1 MEADRWGEV
10 KRIANACLT
19 LPPEQRS
26 SSVHCLCGE
35 DADLAAEVESLI
47 RSHAEMGRFLETPA
61 LDADSEEHLTGR
73 QIGPYEL
80 CEQIAEGG
88 MGTVYR
94 AVRLNDFGK
103 QVAIKLV
110 KRGMDTEYILNRFR
124 QERQILAGLDHPNIA
139 QLLDGGAT
147 GDGRPY
153 LVMEYIEGVRITE
166 YIEKHRLN
174 TRERLELFRLVCSG
188 VQYAH
193 QNLVVHRDLKPSNIL
208 VTENGTPK
216 LLDFG
221 IARILEGK
229 AEVTATGFRAMTPEY
244 ASPEQLLGKPVTTVS
259 DVYSLGILLYQIL
272 TSQRPYEFEV
282 RSPEEIARIVCETD
296 PPKLRPLGRDLD
308 QVVLQAMHK
317 DPARRYASAAH
328 LSEDIR
334 RYLAG
339 LPVLAHKDT
348 FAYRAS
354 KFIARHRAA
363 TATAVLVAFSLIIGV
378 VATSWEAH
386 RANMER
392 ARAERHFNEVRR
404 LANSL
409 IFDVH
414 DSIRDLPGSTPAR
427 KVIVQR
433 ALEYLNRLSPESSGD
448 LALQRELATAYI
460 RVGEVEGQ
468 YLAPSLGDTKGSL
481 QSYQKA
487 LQLRQEIA
495 STSADWRDRLELA
508 KAYRLV
514 AIQDFANGDGS
525 RARHDIE
532 ASILLS
538 ERLSKDR
545 PGEWAIP
552 SEAATEHQWST
563 VIGYNGVA
571 DEEERIAEDRRRA
584 VKVDEVLLR
593 LRPNDADTLHRY
605 ALNLGYLAA
614 QLGRSDPKLAL
625 TYGQK
630 VLQIEIKLQQE
641 SQQSPKTRLAGG
653 LAFAYS
659 VLVDL
664 FFKDIHDYASARSYA
679 ERQLLDGQ
687 QAVRL
692 DPRNHML
699 QRILAAQYLYLAE
712 VDSKTGRLSQSL
724 EGLKKGRA
732 IARAM
737 IEADPEN
744 VPNRG
749 VLADNLSFT
758 GQVLLLALKPK
769 DAFGQLDEARALYEP
784 FPKTDS
790 KATVS
795 SLNPAICLV
804 KMGEAAG
811 QMGKPVLAETYF
823 RSSLGSVEPRLA
835 PSANRDALFTVA
847 AAYAGLGNLELRR
860 AQGSMA
866 DEKSRRD
873 LWAAA
878 ASWYRKSLA
887 AWKRIDF
894 PDRETPLDL
903 DFGEPTAVAKNLER
917 CESTLSSIR

>member
-19 LPPEQRS
+19 LPQEQRS

-110 KRGMDTEYILNRFR
+110 KRGMDTGYILNRFR

-147 GDGRPY
+147 TDGRPY
-153 LVMEYIEGVRITE
+153 LVMEYIEGARITE
-166 YIEKHRLN
+166 YVEKHRLT

-188 VQYAH
+188 VHYAH

-259 DVYSLGILLYQIL
+259 DVYSLGVLLYQVL

-282 RSPEEIARIVCETD
+282 RSPEEIARIVCEAD
-296 PPKLRPLGRDLD
+296 PPKLRPLDRDLD
-308 QVVLQAMHK
+308 HVVLQAMHK
-317 DPARRYASAAH
+317 DSARRYASAAH

-354 KFIARHRAA
+354 KFVTRHRAA

-409 IFDVH
+409 IFEVH

-448 LALQRELATAYI
+448 LALQRELATAYE
-460 RVGEVEGQ
+460 RVAEVEGR
-468 YLAPSLGDTKGSL
+468 YLANSLGDTQASL
-481 QSYQKA
+481 VSYRKA
-487 LQLRQEIA
+487 LQLRQEIS
-495 STSADWRDRLELA
+495 STSTEWRDRMALA
-508 KAYRLV
+508 RAYRSV
-514 AIQDFANGDGS
+514 ALQDLAIGDRS
-525 RARHDIE
+525 RARQNVD
-532 ASILLS
+532 AALLIS
-538 ERLSKDR
+538 ERLRRYR
-545 PGEWAIP
+545 PDEWSVI
-552 SEAATEHQWST
+552 SEVGVEHQTSGY
-563 VIGYNGVA
+563 IAYNGAA
-571 DEEERIAEDRRRA
+571 DEQERITEDCRKA
-584 VKVDEVLLR
+584 VEADEAGLR
-593 LRPNDADTLHRY
+593 LRPNDALALRQY
-605 ALNLGYLAA
+605 AMDLGNLANRIA
-614 QLGRSDPKLAL
+614 RSNPKMAL
-625 TYGQK
+625 TYDQN
-630 VLQIEIKLQQE
+630 VLQTMLKLQQM
-641 SQQSPKTRLAGG
+641 SPNTQYAQYLSIAYNRLAG
-653 LAFAYS
+653 
-659 VLVDL
+659 L
-664 FFKDIHDYASARSYA
+664 FGDVMGDYQKASFYA
-679 ERQLLDGQ
+679 ERGLTIDQES
-687 QAVRL
+687 VRL
-692 DPRNHML
+692 DPKNHSL
-699 QRILAAQYLYLAE
+699 QRSLAIAYVNVAE
-712 VDSKTGRLSQSL
+712 FDSRIGRLARSL
-724 EGLKKGRA
+724 ECLKKSQA
-732 IARAM
+732 IIRAM
-737 IEADPEN
+737 VQADPQN
-744 VPNRG
+744 VANRG
-749 VLADNLSFT
+749 ALGDILIVA
-758 GQVLLLALKPK
+758 GQVFMRA
-769 DAFGQLDEARALYEP
+769 GQLDDALHQWNEARALYQALS
-784 FPKTDS
+784 KVDS
-790 KATVS
+790 NAMLYS
-795 SLNPAICLV
+795 MRAAMCLT
-804 KMGEAAG
+804 KMGDAAV
-811 QMGKPVLAETYF
+811 QIGKPASAETYF
-823 RSSLGSVEPRLA
+823 RSSLVSVEPRLA
-835 PSANRDALFTVA
+835 PSADRDALFTAA

-860 AQGSMA
+860 AQRSMA

-873 LWAAA
+873 RWAVA

-887 AWKRIDF
+887 AWKRIDN
-894 PDRETPLDL
+894 PSRETPDGI
-903 DFGEPTAVAKNLER
+903 DFGDRAAVARNLER
-917 CESTLSSIR
+917 CESALLSIR

>member
-1 MEADRWGEV
+1 MEADRWSEV

-61 LDADSEEHLTGR
+61 LDADSQEHLTGR

-147 GDGRPY
+147 SDGRPY

-188 VQYAH
+188 VHYAH

-259 DVYSLGILLYQIL
+259 DVYSLGILLYQVL

-296 PPKLRPLGRDLD
+296 PPKLRPLDRDLD

-409 IFDVH
+409 IFDVD
-414 DSIRDLPGSTPAR
+414 DSIKDLPGSTPAR
-427 KVIVQR
+427 KLIVQR
-433 ALEYLNRLSPESSGD
+433 ALEYLNDLSRESQGE
-448 LALQRELATAYI
+448 LALQRELATAYE
-460 RVGEVEGQ
+460 RVAEVEGR
-468 YLAPSLGDTKGSL
+468 YLANSLGDTQASL
-481 QSYQKA
+481 VSYRKA
-487 LQLRQEIA
+487 LQLRQEIS
-495 STSADWRDRLELA
+495 STSTEWRDRMALA
-508 KAYRLV
+508 RAYRSV
-514 AIQDFANGDGS
+514 ALQDLAIGDRS
-525 RARHDIE
+525 RARQNVD
-532 ASILLS
+532 AALLIS
-538 ERLSKDR
+538 ERLRRDR
-545 PGEWAIP
+545 PDEWSVI
-552 SEAATEHQWST
+552 SEVAVEHQTSSY
-563 VIGYNGVA
+563 IAYNGAA
-571 DEEERIAEDRRRA
+571 DEQERITEDCRKA
-584 VKVDEVLLR
+584 VEADEAGLR
-593 LRPNDADTLHRY
+593 LRPNDALALRQY
-605 ALNLGYLAA
+605 AMDLGNLANRIE
-614 QLGRSDPKLAL
+614 RSNPKMAL
-625 TYGQK
+625 TYDQN
-630 VLQIEIKLQQE
+630 VLQTILKLQQT
-641 SQQSPKTRLAGG
+641 SPDTQYAQYLSTAYNRLAG
-653 LAFAYS
+653 
-659 VLVDL
+659 L
-664 FFKDIHDYASARSYA
+664 FSDVMGDYHKASSYA
-679 ERQLLDGQ
+679 EQGLTIDQ
-687 QAVRL
+687 ESVRL
-692 DPRNHML
+692 DPKNHSL
-699 QRILAAQYLYLAE
+699 QRSLAIGYVNVADI
-712 VDSKTGRLSQSL
+712 DSRIGRLSRSL
-724 EGLKKGRA
+724 ECLKKSQA
-732 IARAM
+732 IIRAM
-737 IEADPEN
+737 VQADPQN
-744 VPNRG
+744 VANRG
-749 VLADNLSFT
+749 ALGDILIDA
-758 GQVLLLALKPK
+758 GQVFMRARQPDDALH
-769 DAFGQLDEARALYEP
+769 QWNEARALYQALS
-784 FPKTDS
+784 KVDS
-790 KATVS
+790 DAMLYS
-795 SLNPAICLV
+795 MRAAMCLA
-804 KMGEAAG
+804 KMGDAAV
-811 QMGKPVLAETYF
+811 QMGKPASAETYF
-823 RSSLGSVEPRLA
+823 RSSLVSVEPRVA
-835 PSANRDALFTVA
+835 ASADRDALFTAA

-860 AQGSMA
+860 AQRSMA
-866 DEKSRRD
+866 DEKSGRD
-873 LWAAA
+873 RWAVA

-887 AWKRIDF
+887 AWKRIDN
-894 PDRETPLDL
+894 PSRETPDGI
-903 DFGEPTAVAKNLER
+903 DFGDRAAVAQNLER
-917 CESTLSSIR
+917 CESALSSIR

>member
-19 LPPEQRS
+19 LPQEQRS

-259 DVYSLGILLYQIL
+259 DVYSLGVLLYQVL

-282 RSPEEIARIVCETD
+282 RSPEEIARIVCEAD
-296 PPKLRPLGRDLD
+296 PPKLRPLDRDLD
-308 QVVLQAMHK
+308 HVVLQAMHK
-317 DPARRYASAAH
+317 DSARRYASAAH

-354 KFIARHRAA
+354 KFVTRHRAA

-409 IFDVH
+409 IFEVH

-448 LALQRELATAYI
+448 LALQRELATAYE
-460 RVGEVEGQ
+460 RVAEVEGR
-468 YLAPSLGDTKGSL
+468 YLANSLGDTQASL
-481 QSYQKA
+481 VSYRKA
-487 LQLRQEIA
+487 LQLRQEIS
-495 STSADWRDRLELA
+495 STSTEWRDRMALA
-508 KAYRLV
+508 RAYRSV
-514 AIQDFANGDGS
+514 ALQDLAIGDRS
-525 RARHDIE
+525 RARQNVD
-532 ASILLS
+532 AALLIS
-538 ERLSKDR
+538 ERLRRYR
-545 PGEWAIP
+545 PDEWSVI
-552 SEAATEHQWST
+552 SEVGVEHQTSGY
-563 VIGYNGVA
+563 IAYNGAA
-571 DEEERIAEDRRRA
+571 DEQERITEDCRKA
-584 VKVDEVLLR
+584 VEADQAGLR
-593 LRPNDADTLHRY
+593 LRPNDALALRQY
-605 ALNLGYLAA
+605 AMDLGNLANRIA
-614 QLGRSDPKLAL
+614 RSNPKMAL
-625 TYGQK
+625 TYDQN
-630 VLQIEIKLQQE
+630 VLQTMLKLQQM
-641 SQQSPKTRLAGG
+641 SPNTQYAQYLSIAYNRLAG
-653 LAFAYS
+653 
-659 VLVDL
+659 L
-664 FFKDIHDYASARSYA
+664 FGDVMGDYQKASFYA
-679 ERQLLDGQ
+679 ERGLTIDQES
-687 QAVRL
+687 VRL
-692 DPRNHML
+692 DPKNHSL
-699 QRILAAQYLYLAE
+699 QRSLAIAYVNVAE
-712 VDSKTGRLSQSL
+712 FDSRIGRLARSL
-724 EGLKKGRA
+724 ECLKKSQA
-732 IARAM
+732 IIRAM
-737 IEADPEN
+737 VQADPQN
-744 VPNRG
+744 VANRG
-749 VLADNLSFT
+749 ALGDILIVA
-758 GQVLLLALKPK
+758 GQVFMRA
-769 DAFGQLDEARALYEP
+769 GQLDDALHQWNEARALYQALS
-784 FPKTDS
+784 KVDS
-790 KATVS
+790 NAMLYS
-795 SLNPAICLV
+795 MRAAMCLT
-804 KMGEAAG
+804 KMGDAAV
-811 QMGKPVLAETYF
+811 QIGKPASAETYF
-823 RSSLGSVEPRLA
+823 RSSLVSVEPRLA
-835 PSANRDALFTVA
+835 PSADRDALFTAA

-860 AQGSMA
+860 AQRSMA

-873 LWAAA
+873 RWAVA

-887 AWKRIDF
+887 AWKRIDN
-894 PDRETPLDL
+894 PSRETPDGI
-903 DFGEPTAVAKNLER
+903 DFGDRAAVARNLER
-917 CESTLSSIR
+917 CESAFLSIR

>member
-19 LPPEQRS
+19 LPQEQRS

-110 KRGMDTEYILNRFR
+110 KRGMDTGYILNRFR

-147 GDGRPY
+147 TDGRPY
-153 LVMEYIEGVRITE
+153 LVMEYIEGARITE
-166 YIEKHRLN
+166 YVEKHRLT

-188 VQYAH
+188 VHYAH

-259 DVYSLGILLYQIL
+259 DVYSLGVLLYQVL

-282 RSPEEIARIVCETD
+282 RSPEEIARIVCEAD
-296 PPKLRPLGRDLD
+296 PPKLRPLDRDLD
-308 QVVLQAMHK
+308 HVVLQAMHK
-317 DPARRYASAAH
+317 DSARRYASAAH

-354 KFIARHRAA
+354 KFVTRHRAA

-409 IFDVH
+409 IFEVH

-448 LALQRELATAYI
+448 LALQRELATAYE
-460 RVGEVEGQ
+460 RVAEVEGR
-468 YLAPSLGDTKGSL
+468 YLANSLGDTQASL
-481 QSYQKA
+481 VSYRKA
-487 LQLRQEIA
+487 LQLRQEIS
-495 STSADWRDRLELA
+495 STSTEWRDRMALA
-508 KAYRLV
+508 RAYRSV
-514 AIQDFANGDGS
+514 ALQDLAIGDRS
-525 RARHDIE
+525 RARQNVD
-532 ASILLS
+532 AALLIS
-538 ERLSKDR
+538 ERLRRYR
-545 PGEWAIP
+545 PDEWSVI
-552 SEAATEHQWST
+552 SEVGVEHQTSGY
-563 VIGYNGVA
+563 IAYNGAA
-571 DEEERIAEDRRRA
+571 DEQERITEDCRKA
-584 VKVDEVLLR
+584 VEADQAGLR
-593 LRPNDADTLHRY
+593 LRPNDALALRQY
-605 ALNLGYLAA
+605 AMDLGNLANRIA
-614 QLGRSDPKLAL
+614 RSNPKMAL
-625 TYGQK
+625 TYDQN
-630 VLQIEIKLQQE
+630 VLQTMLKLQQM
-641 SQQSPKTRLAGG
+641 SPNTQYAQYLSIAYNRLAG
-653 LAFAYS
+653 
-659 VLVDL
+659 L
-664 FFKDIHDYASARSYA
+664 FGDVMGDYQKASFYA
-679 ERQLLDGQ
+679 ERGLTIDQES
-687 QAVRL
+687 VRL
-692 DPRNHML
+692 DPKNHSL
-699 QRILAAQYLYLAE
+699 QRSLAIAYVNVAE
-712 VDSKTGRLSQSL
+712 FDSRIGRLARSL
-724 EGLKKGRA
+724 ECLKKSQA
-732 IARAM
+732 IIRAM
-737 IEADPEN
+737 VQADPQN
-744 VPNRG
+744 VANRG
-749 VLADNLSFT
+749 ALGDILIVA
-758 GQVLLLALKPK
+758 GQVFMRA
-769 DAFGQLDEARALYEP
+769 GQLDDALHQWNEARALYQALS
-784 FPKTDS
+784 KVDS
-790 KATVS
+790 NAMLYS
-795 SLNPAICLV
+795 MRAAMCLT
-804 KMGEAAG
+804 KMGDAAV
-811 QMGKPVLAETYF
+811 QIGKPASAETYF
-823 RSSLGSVEPRLA
+823 RSSLVSVEPRLA
-835 PSANRDALFTVA
+835 PSADRDALFTAA

-860 AQGSMA
+860 AQRSMA

-873 LWAAA
+873 RWAVA

-887 AWKRIDF
+887 AWKRIDN
-894 PDRETPLDL
+894 PSRETPDGI
-903 DFGEPTAVAKNLER
+903 DFGDRAAVARNLER
-917 CESTLSSIR
+917 CESAFLSIR